1 MLTFV
6 TPACRAEMSTKIGV
20 GIVGATGYLGTELLR
35 HLLGHPH
42 ASVERLASATSAGK
56 SAKGRFPGFGG
67 TLDHHTFVPMSAE
80 ALAGLDVVFL
90 ATPNGVARELAP
102 SLLAAGLRVV
112 DLSGDHRLSPG
123 AAKKHYGGAPLAEG
137 AVYGLPELNAPRI
150 KGASLVANPGCY
162 PTATALALLPLARAG
177 LIEEPVI
184 VTALSGASGAGRE
197 ASEELHFPEMNESAR
212 AYKVGTHRH
221 EPEIAETLS
230 FAAGQGIRVAFTP
243 HIVPMNRGIL
253 ATAHARPNGPPLTE
267 AELQALY
274 AKHYEGEP
282 FVRVVEAEP
291 DTKHVRGTNLCHVKP
306 HGVNGAGYYI
316 VTSAIDNLV
325 KGGAG
330 QAIENMNIMF
340 GLPRAAGL
348 PIVGGGP

>member
-1 MLTFV
+1 MT
-6 TPACRAEMSTKIGV
+6 TKVKV

-35 HLLGHPH
+35 HLLAHPH
-42 ASVERLASATSAGK
+42 AGVERLASATSAGT
-56 SAKGRFPGFGG
+56 SAKGRFPGFGRA
-67 TLDHHTFVPMSAE
+67 LDTHTFVPMSAE

-90 ATPNGVARELAP
+90 ATPSGVARELAP

-123 AAKKHYGGAPLAEG
+123 AAKKHYGAAALAEG

-150 KGASLVANPGCY
+150 RSAKLVANPGCY
-162 PTATALALLPLARAG
+162 PTASTLALLPLARAG

-184 VTALSGASGAGRE
+184 VTALSGVSGAGRE
-197 ASEELHFPEMNESAR
+197 TSPDLHFPEMNESAR

-230 FAAGQGIRVAFTP
+230 FAAGQGIRVSFTP
-243 HIVPMNRGIL
+243 HIVPMNRGIV
-253 ATAHARPNGPPLTE
+253 ATVHARPKGPALE
-267 AELQALY
+267 AGELAGLY
-274 AKHYEGEP
+274 EKHYADEP
-282 FVRVVEAEP
+282 FVQVVEHEP
-291 DTKHVRGTNLCHVKP
+291 DTKHVRNTNLCHVKP
-306 HGVNGAGYYI
+306 HVVNGAGYY
-316 VTSAIDNLV
+316 VATSAIDNLV

-348 PIVGGGP
+348 SAVGGGP